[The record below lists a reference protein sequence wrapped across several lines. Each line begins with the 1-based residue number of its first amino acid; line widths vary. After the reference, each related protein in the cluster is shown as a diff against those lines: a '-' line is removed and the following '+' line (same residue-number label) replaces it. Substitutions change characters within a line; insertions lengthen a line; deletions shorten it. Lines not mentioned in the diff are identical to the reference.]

1 MPVLWIEL
9 GCEEIPARW
18 VEGLA
23 RQMAERVVA
32 GLRAARL
39 LEAENA
45 SEKAPVKPAEAAP
58 ENAAAT
64 LAAAPEPHP
73 EPQWTPRR
81 LALRCGGVRERQ
93 PGRSEEIIGPPAAI
107 AFAPDGSPTRQGA
120 GFAAKNGLP
129 AAALYRTAT
138 AKGEYAALRRE
149 DAGRPAAAVL
159 AEELGGWIAAM
170 DLPKAMRW
178 DGGGLS
184 FVRPIRWWTVLLDDA
199 EVPAQLGPL
208 AAGRRSRAHPAL
220 GAGTL
225 DLTSAASAAQE
236 LERGSVVLDPA
247 ERRRRI
253 SAGLQA
259 ALAGSG
265 LRART
270 DDALLE
276 TLVNLTEWP
285 AVVAGDFDPA
295 FLALPAEVLVT
306 VMRDHQKYF
315 AVEQD
320 HRQPPGASPLA
331 PRFLAVMDLD
341 QDREGF
347 VRHGHERVLRAR
359 FKDAEFFWCS
369 DRQRPLASRFENLQ
383 AVTFHAR
390 LGSYAE
396 KTLRVAHL
404 ARALAAETA
413 ADAGHAAQAAQLA
426 KCDLTTDLV
435 KEFTELQGIMGGLY
449 AQAEGLPPEVWQA
462 IYDQYT
468 DAPRT
473 AAGAAL
479 GLADRLDTLAGLFA
493 AGEIPTGSRD
503 PFALRR
509 AANAVIRICADRRLH
524 LRLGAAVDAALAGYR
539 AAPPPPPAREQLLA
553 FFRERQEFFLR
564 EAGYGDLAAAV
575 LAAVPDDITR
585 QIEHAQALAQL
596 RAQNREAFLR
606 VAGALKRMRN
616 IVRKE
621 GWTSEAVNPG
631 LLALPEE
638 RRLHAA
644 VSDIAR
650 DRGPA
655 FPPLRELVAIADLW
669 RVLDEFFQAV
679 RVNDPDPALR
689 ANRLGLLHWAG
700 RELSQVADFAQI
712 VIPGE

>member
-18 VEGLA
+18 VAGLA
-23 RQMAERVVA
+23 RQMAERVGA

-39 LEAENA
+39 LEAEDTP
-45 SEKAPVKPAEAAP
+45 EDAPENGAENPGGAAP
-58 ENAAAT
+58 EV
-64 LAAAPEPHP
+64 
-73 EPQWTPRR
+73 QWTPRR
-81 LALRCGGVRERQ
+81 LVARFGRVRDRQ

-107 AFAPDGSPTRQGA
+107 AFAADGSPSRQGS

-129 AAALYRTAT
+129 AAALYRTRT

-149 DAGRPAAAVL
+149 DAGQPAAAVL
-159 AEELGGWIAAM
+159 AAELGGWIAAM

-178 DGGGLS
+178 NGGGLS
-184 FVRPIRWWTVLLDDA
+184 FVRPIRWCTVLLDGA
-199 EVPAQLGPL
+199 EIPAPIGPL
-208 AAGRRSRAHPAL
+208 AAGRRSRAHPTL
-220 GAGTL
+220 GVGAL
-225 DLTSAASAAQE
+225 DLAAAASAGQE
-236 LERGSVVLDPA
+236 LERGFVLLDPVA
-247 ERRRRI
+247 RRRRI
-253 SAGLQA
+253 VAGLQT

-265 LRART
+265 LRARQ
-270 DDALLE
+270 DDGLLD

-285 AVVAGDFDPA
+285 TLVAGDFDPG

-315 AVEQD
+315 AVEED
-320 HRQPPGASPLA
+320 NGQPPGAAALA

-359 FKDAEFFWCS
+359 FKDAEFFWRA
-369 DRQRPLASRFENLQ
+369 DRKRPLGSRSEDLK

-390 LGSYAE
+390 LGSYNE
-396 KTLRVAHL
+396 KALRVAHL
-404 ARALAAETA
+404 ARSLAPATGADPSQAAEA
-413 ADAGHAAQAAQLA
+413 AGLA
-426 KCDLTTDLV
+426 KCDLTTELV

-449 AQAEGLPPEVWQA
+449 AQAEGLPAEVWQA
-462 IYDQYT
+462 IYDQYGE
-468 DAPRT
+468 APRT
-473 AAGAAL
+473 TAGAAL

-509 AANAVIRICADRRLH
+509 AANAVIRICADRGLH
-524 LRLGAAVDAALAGYR
+524 LRLGAAVDAALEGYR
-539 AAPPPPPAREQLLA
+539 GAGQSPPAARDQLLA
-553 FFRERQEFFLR
+553 FFRERQEYFLR
-564 EAGYGDLAAAV
+564 EAGYGDWAAAV
-575 LAAVPDDITR
+575 IAAVPDDIAR
-585 QIEHAQALAQL
+585 QIEHAQALTRL
-596 RAQNREAFLR
+596 RAQNQEAFRR
-606 VAGALKRMRN
+606 VAGALKRLRN

-621 GWTSEAVNPG
+621 NWESEQVDAA
-631 LLALPEE
+631 LLTLPEE

-644 VSDIAR
+644 VAAIAH

-689 ANRLGLLHWAG
+689 ANRLSLLQWAG